1 MSDMKWNAE
10 GAPAYGQA
18 LDRAARAAIAG
29 MTRGLAPSVLATAAL
44 DWMMHLAAAP
54 GKQAELWEKA
64 ATASA
69 ALMQAGLQPHE
80 APVKDRRYASEA
92 WNRQPFA
99 ALRDSFLL
107 TEDWWQT
114 ATTGLRGMDR
124 AHEAAL
130 SFSVR
135 QMLDVWSPS
144 NNPFLNPEVLS
155 RTTET
160 RGANLVQ
167 GAMNFAGDMARL
179 ATGVPMDVGGF
190 RIGET
195 LAATPGKVVLR
206 THLMELIQYSPTT
219 KEVHPE
225 PVLIVPA
232 WIMKYYILDLSE
244 QNSLVRWLV
253 AQGFT
258 VFMISWR
265 NPLSE
270 DRDLGLIDYLDQGP
284 RAALKAIQA
293 ITGAPRVHAAG
304 YCLGGTLLS
313 IMAAR
318 MAHDHDERLASMTL
332 FAAQVDFSEAGEL
345 ALFISE
351 AQVALLE
358 DMMWHQGYLDSDQMS
373 GAFTL
378 LRSNDLIWSR
388 MIHEY
393 MMGERPHPNDLMT
406 WNADTTRM
414 PYRMHSEYLRQ
425 LFLENRFAEGKF
437 ELEGHALSLTELRLP
452 ILAVG
457 TETDHVAPWRSVFK
471 IQRLTETE
479 TTFVLTSGGHN
490 AGIVSEPGHPRRHFR
505 IATTRRDDPYRD
517 ADEWFAETAPVEG
530 SWWPAWGAW
539 LAERSAP
546 KGKLPP
552 MGSARGGYPA
562 LCEAPGTYI
571 LQR

>member
-10 GAPAYGQA
+10 GVPTYGQA
-18 LDRAARAAIAG
+18 LDRAARATIAG
-29 MTRGLAPSVLATAAL
+29 MTRGLAPSVLATATL

-64 ATASA
+64 ARSATAI
-69 ALMQAGLQPHE
+69 MEGGLHAHE
-80 APVKDRRYASEA
+80 APVKDRRFATEA
-92 WNRQPFA
+92 WSRQPFA

-107 TEDWWQT
+107 TEDWWQA

-135 QMLDVWSPS
+135 QILDVWSPS
-144 NNPFLNPEVLS
+144 NVPFFNPEILT
-155 RTTET
+155 RTAET
-160 RGANLVQ
+160 GGANLIQ
-167 GAMNFAGDMARL
+167 GAVNFTGDMMQL
-179 ATGVPMDVGGF
+179 ATGAPMETGDYRVG
-190 RIGET
+190 EN
-195 LAATPGKVVLR
+195 LAVTPGKVVAR
-206 THLMELIQYSPTT
+206 THLMELIQYTPTT
-219 KEVHPE
+219 RQVHPE

-232 WIMKYYILDLSE
+232 WIMKYYILDLTE

-265 NPLSE
+265 NPGPE
-270 DRDLGLIDYLDQGP
+270 DRDLGLVDYIDQGP

-293 ITGAPRVHAAG
+293 ITGAPKVHAAG

-313 IMAAR
+313 IMAAQ
-318 MAHDHDERLASMTL
+318 MARDHDERLASMTL

-393 MMGERPHPNDLMT
+393 LMGERPHPNDLMT
-406 WNADTTRM
+406 WNADSTRM

-437 ELEGHALSLTELRLP
+437 ELEGHTLSLTELRVP

-479 TTFVLTSGGHN
+479 TTFILTSGGHN

-505 IATTRRDDPYRD
+505 IATTQRDDPYKD
-517 ADEWFAETAPVEG
+517 ADEWFAAHASVEG

-539 LAERSAP
+539 LAERSSA
-546 KGKLPP
+546 KAKLPP
-552 MGSARGGYPA
+552 MGSASAGYPP
-562 LCEAPGTYI
+562 LCDAPGAYI